1 MSVAKPILDY
11 VKGLKVQLDLQRS
24 VKAFKIIARFNK
36 PYLPFIGLI
45 VIFSAARSYL
55 FTLEPLYTAQIIDN
69 VIVANDYNLL
79 VGLLT
84 NIFLAVAGFGILN
97 FIILFLNGYTSKKII
112 RDIRTDYY
120 KSLQEKSFEFHDAAA
135 VGDLI
140 SRATMD
146 LQPVDMFLAQ
156 AIGTVCD
163 AVFTAIAVL
172 IVMFSI
178 NPTMSLIAI
187 VPIVIVFYLNV
198 GLFTR
203 TMPLFRR
210 MQLILGRL
218 GAYIQQDIIGMKN
231 VRIFQREEEM
241 EDGFKQVEQKYV
253 ETAVRAGR
261 IQSIYTPAAEAGLS
275 IGVSIIYIYG
285 ANLIVSPVAAILT
298 IGDLILF
305 TRYMRRLTMPLKN
318 LSMVIGQWVN
328 ASAGFERVSDMV
340 EAPVI
345 VKDVPGAKES
355 KIENGEVVFKDVD
368 FGYTKDVLVL
378 KDINMTVKPGEKI
391 AILGATGSG
400 KTSLIYLVPRFYDV
414 TSGSITIDGKDIKS
428 FTLASL
434 RKQVGLVLQDV
445 FLFSGTIEDNIAF
458 GNPNASL
465 DEVIAAAKL
474 AQIHDFVDSLP
485 EKYDT
490 IIGERGVTLSGGQ
503 KQRITIARALLTN
516 PKILILDDSLSF
528 VDAKTENEIQKA
540 IDEAMK
546 GRTTFM
552 IAQRLSTIKNADR
565 IVVLDNGAIVELGSH
580 TELMAN
586 NGIYKK
592 IYETQFLE
600 KAPEEI
606 LGLKVS

>member
-1 MSVAKPILDY
+1 MSVAKPILEY
-11 VKGLKVQLDLQRS
+11 IKGLKIQLDAQRS
-24 VKAFKIIARFNK
+24 IKAFKIIAKYNR
-36 PYLPFIGLI
+36 PYLPLIGLI
-45 VIFSAARSYL
+45 VILSAARSYL
-55 FTLEPLYTAQIIDN
+55 FTLEPLYTAEIIDN

-79 VGLLT
+79 VGLVK
-84 NIFLAVAGFGILN
+84 NIFFAVAGYGILN
-97 FIILFLNGYTSKKII
+97 FIIIFLNGYTSKKII

-120 KSLQEKSFEFHDAAA
+120 NSLQEKSFEFHDSAA

-146 LQPVDMFLAQ
+146 LQPVDMFLMQ
-156 AIGTVCD
+156 AIGTFCD
-163 AVFTAIAVL
+163 AVFTSIAVL

-178 NPTMSLIAI
+178 NPTMSIIAI
-187 VPIVIVFYLNV
+187 VPIIIIFYLNV

-203 TMPLFRR
+203 IMPLFRR

-241 EDGFKQVEQKYV
+241 EEGFKQVEEKYV
-253 ETAVRAGR
+253 ETAIEAGR
-261 IQSIYTPAAEAGLS
+261 VQSIYTPAAEAGLS
-275 IGVSIIYIYG
+275 IGIALIYIYG
-285 ANLIVSPVAAILT
+285 ANLIVSPVAAILS

-305 TRYMRRLTMPLKN
+305 TRYMRRISMPLKN
-318 LSMVIGQWVN
+318 LSMMIGQWVN
-328 ASAGFERVSDMV
+328 ASAGFERVSDIV
-340 EAPVI
+340 EAPVV
-345 VKDVPGAKES
+345 VKDLPGS
-355 KIENGEVVFKDVD
+355 QDFKIENGEVVFKDVD
-368 FGYTKDVLVL
+368 FGYVNDVPVL
-378 KDINMTVKPGEKI
+378 KNINMDVKPGEKI

-400 KTSLIYLVPRFYDV
+400 KTSLIYLVPRFYDI
-414 TSGSITIDGKDIKS
+414 TAGSITIDGRDIKA

-434 RKQVGLVLQDV
+434 RRQVGLVLQDV
-445 FLFSGTIEDNIAF
+445 FLFSGTIRDNIAF
-458 GNPNASL
+458 GDPNASL
-465 DEVIAAAKL
+465 DQVIAAAKL

-485 EKYDT
+485 EKYDSL
-490 IIGERGVTLSGGQ
+490 IGERGVTLSGGQ

-565 IVVLDNGAIVELGSH
+565 IVVLDNGLIVELGSH
-580 TELMAN
+580 AELMAK
-586 NGIYKK
+586 NGIYRR

-606 LGLKVS
+606 LGSKVN

>member
-1 MSVAKPILDY
+1 VSVAKPILEY
-11 VKGLKVQLDLQRS
+11 VKNLKVQLDMQRS
-24 VKAFKIIARFNK
+24 IKAFKIVAKYNK
-36 PYLPFIGLI
+36 PYWPFLGLI

-79 VGLLT
+79 IGLLI
-84 NIFLAVAGFGILN
+84 NIFLAVTGFGILN
-97 FIILFLNGYTSKKII
+97 FIIIFLNGYTAKSMI

-120 KSLQEKSFEFHDAAA
+120 RSLQEKSFEFHDAAA

-146 LQPVDMFLAQ
+146 LQPLDMFLAQ

-163 AVFTAIAVL
+163 AFFTAIAVF

-178 NPTMSLIAI
+178 NPTMSYIAI
-187 VPIVIVFYLNV
+187 VPIIIVFYLNV

-231 VRIFQREEEM
+231 VRIFQREDEM
-241 EDGFKQVEQKYV
+241 EDGFKQVEEKYV
-253 ETAVRAGR
+253 ETAITAGR

-275 IGVSIIYIYG
+275 IGVSLIYVYG
-285 ANLIVSPVAAILT
+285 ANLIVAPLALLT

-328 ASAGFERVSDMV
+328 ASAGFERVNDMM
-340 EAPVI
+340 EAPVA
-345 VKDVPGAKES
+345 VKDLPDAEEH
-355 KIENGEVVFKDVD
+355 KIDRGEIVFNDVS
-368 FGYTKDVLVL
+368 FGYNPNIPVLNKV
-378 KDINMTVKPGEKI
+378 NVVVKPGEKI

-400 KTSLIYLVPRFYDV
+400 KTTLIYLVPRFYDI
-414 TSGSITIDGKDIKS
+414 TSGSLTIDGRDIKS
-428 FTLASL
+428 YKLASL
-434 RKQVGLVLQDV
+434 RRQIGLVLQDV
-445 FLFSGTIEDNIAF
+445 FLFSGTIRDNISF
-458 GNPNASL
+458 GNQNASNE
-465 DEVIAAAKL
+465 EVVNAAKL
-474 AQIHDFVDSLP
+474 AQIHDFIDSLP

-490 IIGERGVTLSGGQ
+490 LIGERGVTLSGGQ
-503 KQRITIARALLTN
+503 KQRVTIARALLTD

-528 VDAKTENEIQKA
+528 VDAKTEHEIQQA

-546 GRTTFM
+546 GGTTLM

-565 IVVLDNGAIVELGSH
+565 IIVLDNGEIVELGNH
-580 TELMAN
+580 VELMAM
-586 NGIYKK
+586 NGIYKR

-606 LGLKVS
+606 LIGSVK